1 MSEDDTAATDRK
13 AREAAQAASEQ
24 RASAKNDEKR
34 AEPADETPAESPRTG
49 GHGKPAS
56 RGAPPSGEKEKPE
69 YPIERLIAESQD
81 FLGCP
86 PHVAAGALHDADS
99 KTMTVADAKAAV
111 KDWLKREIDPP
122 EEV

>member
-13 AREAAQAASEQ
+13 AREAASAASEQ

-49 GHGKPAS
+49 GHGKPA
-56 RGAPPSGEKEKPE
+56 RGAVPPDKPE